1 MGVPIENGVSF
12 LHSAF
17 PLPYIKRMQRKRENN
32 ISREKNIMVTNLVR
46 FECPAL

>member
-17 PLPYIKRMQRKRENN
+17 PLPHIKRMQRNRENN
-32 ISREKNIMVTNLVR
+32 ILKKKIMVTNLVR
-46 FECPAL
+46 FKCPAL